1 MDNFEYQNSTCIV
14 FGKGEVSK
22 VGRVVRPLGS
32 NILLVTGK
40 GSLKKSG
47 LYQKI
52 RGWLEEEGIT
62 VIDLDGVQSNPLL
75 SRARDGIRMAR
86 DHGIHAVLALGG
98 GSVMDSA
105 KAVAAGAVMEQGD
118 VWDFFTKERTIEKA
132 LPVVTVPTLAA
143 SGSEMNGFMVLTD
156 EKSKHKLAA
165 GSPHLYP
172 KVSILD
178 PTTTYTVPADY
189 TAYGGVDAVCHLL
202 EPYFNGPD
210 PNTPLQDRMA
220 EGLIR
225 TIMDATEACIKD
237 PEDYEAR
244 ATMMWAS
251 SLALCGLTK
260 AGVGDH
266 HFPVHL
272 IEHAVSVLFSV
283 AHGAGLAALLPGW
296 MTWWAQDHP
305 EKPAQFG
312 ERIWGISGNG
322 LSEKA
327 QAGIDALRSWFD
339 SIGCPKSLSDIG
351 IRAEDHERLA
361 ENAMLQAEIWGI
373 SNTYSVENIKAVLAY
388 CQIQ

>member
-1 MDNFEYQNSTCIV
+1 MDNFEYQNSTRIV

-22 VGRVVRPLGS
+22 VGKAARPFGS

-40 GSLKKSG
+40 ESLKKSG
-47 LYQKI
+47 LYQ
-52 RGWLEEEGIT
+52 RVRDWLEKEGIT
-62 VIDLDGVQSNPLL
+62 IVDLDGVQSNPLL
-75 SRARDGIRMAR
+75 SRVHDGIRTIK
-86 DHGIHAVLALGG
+86 DQGIQVVLALGG
-98 GSVMDSA
+98 GSVMDTA
-105 KAVAAGAVMEQGD
+105 KAVAAGAAMKQGD
-118 VWDFFTKERTIEKA
+118 VWDFFTRKRTVEKA
-132 LPVVTVPTLAA
+132 LPVITVPTLAA
-143 SGSEMNGFMVLTD
+143 SGSEMNGFMVITD
-156 EKSKHKLAA
+156 EESKHKLST

-172 KVSILD
+172 RVSILD

-225 TIMDATEACIKD
+225 TIMDATEACIKV
-237 PEDYEAR
+237 PQDYESR

-283 AHGAGLAALLPGW
+283 AHGAGLAALFPGW
-296 MTWWAQDHP
+296 MTWWAKDHP
-305 EKPAQFG
+305 EKPAQLG
-312 ERIWGISGNG
+312 ERIWGIPRKSLSG
-322 LSEKA
+322 KA
-327 QAGIDALRSWFD
+327 EASIDALRSWFD
-339 SIGCPKSLSDIG
+339 SIGCPKNLSDIG
-351 IRAEDHERLA
+351 IRSEDHGRLS
-361 ENAMLQAEIWGI
+361 ENAVLQAEIWGI
-373 SNTYSVENIKAVLAY
+373 SGTYSVENIKAILAY
-388 CQIQ
+388 CQS

>member
-22 VGRVVRPLGS
+22 VGKVVRPLGS

-40 GSLKKSG
+40 VSLKKSG

-62 VIDLDGVQSNPLL
+62 VVDLDGVQSNPLL
-75 SRARDGIRMAR
+75 SRTRDGIRMAR
-86 DHGIHAVLALGG
+86 DHGIQAVLALGG

-118 VWDFFTKERTIEKA
+118 VWDFFTRERIIEKA

-189 TAYGGVDAVCHLL
+189 TACGGVDAVCHLL

-225 TIMDATEACIKD
+225 TIMDATETCIKD
-237 PEDYEAR
+237 PEDYESR
-244 ATMMWAS
+244 ATIMWAS
-251 SLALCGLTK
+251 SLALSGLTK
-260 AGVGDH
+260 AGVG
-266 HFPVHL
+266 
-272 IEHAVSVLFSV
+272 
-283 AHGAGLAALLPGW
+283 
-296 MTWWAQDHP
+296 
-305 EKPAQFG
+305 
-312 ERIWGISGNG
+312 
-322 LSEKA
+322 
-327 QAGIDALRSWFD
+327 
-339 SIGCPKSLSDIG
+339 
-351 IRAEDHERLA
+351 
-361 ENAMLQAEIWGI
+361 
-373 SNTYSVENIKAVLAY
+373 
-388 CQIQ
+388 

>member
-1 MDNFEYQNSTCIV
+1 MDNFEYQNFTRIV

-22 VGRVVRPLGS
+22 VGKVVRPFGS

-40 GSLKKSG
+40 ESLKKSG
-47 LYQKI
+47 LYQ
-52 RGWLEEEGIT
+52 RVRDWLEEEGIT
-62 VIDLDGVQSNPLL
+62 VADLDGVQPNPLL
-75 SRARDGIRMAR
+75 SIVHDGIRIIK
-86 DHGIHAVLALGG
+86 DQGIQVVLALGG
-98 GSVMDSA
+98 GSVMDTA
-105 KAVAAGAVMEQGD
+105 KAVAAGAAMEQGD
-118 VWDFFTKERTIEKA
+118 VWDFFTRRRTVEKA
-132 LPVVTVPTLAA
+132 LPVITVPTLAA
-143 SGSEMNGFMVLTD
+143 SGSEMNGFMVITD
-156 EKSKHKLAA
+156 EESKHKLST

-225 TIMDATEACIKD
+225 TIMDATEACIKS
-237 PEDYEAR
+237 PEDYESR

-260 AGVGDH
+260 AGVGAH

-272 IEHAVSVLFSV
+272 IEHAVSVLFFV
-283 AHGAGLAALLPGW
+283 AHGEGLAALLPGW

-305 EKPAQFG
+305 KKTSQLG
-312 ERIWGISGNG
+312 ERIWGISGKDI
-322 LSEKA
+322 SEKSE
-327 QAGIDALRSWFD
+327 AGIDALRSWFD
-339 SIGCPKSLSDIG
+339 SIGCPKNLSDIG
-351 IRAEDHERLA
+351 IRAEDHVRLA
-361 ENAMLQAEIWGI
+361 ENAVFQAEIWGI
-373 SNTYSVENIKAVLAY
+373 SGTYSVENIKTVLAY
-388 CQIQ
+388 CQS

>member
-1 MDNFEYQNSTCIV
+1 MDNFEYQNFTRIV
-14 FGKGEVSK
+14 FGKGEISK
-22 VGRVVRPLGS
+22 SGKIARSHGS

-40 GSLKKSG
+40 GSLKKNG

-52 RGWLEEEGIT
+52 RGWLEEEDIT
-62 VIDLDGVQSNPLL
+62 VVDLDGVQSNPLL
-75 SRARDGIRMAR
+75 SRARDGIGMAR
-86 DHGIHAVLALGG
+86 DHGIHVILALGG
-98 GSVMDSA
+98 GSVMDTA

-118 VWDFFTKERTIEKA
+118 VWDFFTRERTIEKA
-132 LPVVTVPTLAA
+132 LPVLTVPTLAA

-156 EKSKHKLAA
+156 EKSRHKLAA

-189 TAYGGVDAVCHLL
+189 TAYGGVDAVSHLL
-202 EPYFNGPD
+202 EPYFNGPAS
-210 PNTPLQDRMA
+210 NTPLQDRMA

-225 TIMDATEACIKD
+225 TIMDATEACIKN
-237 PEDYEAR
+237 PEYYEAR

-305 EKPAQFG
+305 EKPAQLG
-312 ERIWGISGNG
+312 ERIWGISGKG

-327 QAGIDALRSWFD
+327 ETGVNALRSWFD

-351 IRAEDHERLA
+351 IKTEDHERLA

-373 SNTYSVENIKAVLAY
+373 SSTYSVENIKTVLAY
-388 CQIQ
+388 CQS

>member
-1 MDNFEYQNSTCIV
+1 MDNFEYQNFTRIV

-22 VGRVVRPLGS
+22 VGKVVRPFGS

-40 GSLKKSG
+40 ESLKKSG
-47 LYQKI
+47 LYQ
-52 RGWLEEEGIT
+52 RVRDWLEEEGIT
-62 VIDLDGVQSNPLL
+62 VADLDGVQPNPLL
-75 SRARDGIRMAR
+75 SRVHDGIRIIK
-86 DHGIHAVLALGG
+86 DQGIQVVLAFGG
-98 GSVMDSA
+98 GSVMDTA
-105 KAVAAGAVMEQGD
+105 KAVAAGAAMEQGD
-118 VWDFFTKERTIEKA
+118 VWDFFIRKRTVEKA
-132 LPVVTVPTLAA
+132 LPVINVPTLAA
-143 SGSEMNGFMVLTD
+143 SGSEMNGFMVITD
-156 EKSKHKLAA
+156 EESKHKLST

-172 KVSILD
+172 RVSILD

-225 TIMDATEACIKD
+225 TIMDATEACIKS
-237 PEDYEAR
+237 PEDYESR

-260 AGVGDH
+260 AGVGAH

-272 IEHAVSVLFSV
+272 IEHAVSVLFFV

-305 EKPAQFG
+305 EKPAQLG
-312 ERIWGISGNG
+312 ERIWGISGKDI
-322 LSEKA
+322 SEKSE
-327 QAGIDALRSWFD
+327 AGIDALRSWFD
-339 SIGCPKSLSDIG
+339 SIGCPKNLSDIG
-351 IRAEDHERLA
+351 IRAEDHVRLA
-361 ENAMLQAEIWGI
+361 ENAVFQAEIWGI
-373 SNTYSVENIKAVLAY
+373 SGTYSVENIKTVLAY
-388 CQIQ
+388 CQS